1 MKLIK
6 NYKYHIL
13 NLIGWVLYI
22 FSTLTFQKVSYGI
35 FVIEKWTA
43 KQLNAYYYSIVEG
56 ILCGLLGFVL
66 SYIILFF
73 FEKLIDFS
81 KIETKKVVLL
91 VAVFLLTQ
99 LIYHVLLWPMLE
111 IPSAYYYENTTYG
124 TLTFLM
130 KLANVPFFFVAF
142 LVWFFVV
149 ASIKVYEYLNQVKI
163 NRLALESTLKESQLN
178 ALKGQINPHFMFN
191 SLNNIRGL
199 VLENPEKSREMI
211 TRLSEMLRYS
221 LTKNNVNAISVEEEI
236 DVVDNFIA
244 ISKIQFEDRLT
255 FVKEIQPETLKMQI
269 PPMVIQLLVE
279 NAVKHGIANIK
290 HGGEIKLL
298 IKNTADTLLIEVS
311 NSGKLIINENSTQ
324 LGLQNIKER
333 IALLYGNEA
342 SFSLEES
349 HDTVIARIHLPM
361 N

>member
-1 MKLIK
+1 MKLIT

-13 NLIGWVLYI
+13 SLIGWILYI
-22 FSTLTFQKVSYGI
+22 FSTLTFKKVSHGI
-35 FVIEKWTA
+35 FILDKWTPE
-43 KQLNAYYYSIVEG
+43 QTNSIYYSIIEG
-56 ILCGLLGFVL
+56 IMCGALGYIL
-66 SYIILFF
+66 SCVILYF

-81 KIETKKVVLL
+81 KIETKKVLVLIG
-91 VAVFLLTQ
+91 VFLAVQ
-99 LIYHVLLWPMLE
+99 VVYHVVLWPMLD
-111 IPSAYYYENTTYG
+111 IPSMYYFEISNATV
-124 TLTFLM
+124 LTFLM

-142 LVWFFVV
+142 IVWFFVV
-149 ASIKVYEYLNQVKI
+149 FTIKVYDYLNLVKI
-163 NRLALESTLKESQLN
+163 NRLELESTLKESKLN

-199 VLENPEKSREMI
+199 ILENPEKSREMI

-221 LTKNNVNAISVEEEI
+221 LTKNDINAISLEEEI
-236 DVVDNFIA
+236 EVVGNFIA
-244 ISKIQFEDRLT
+244 ISKIQFDERLQ
-255 FVKEIQPETLKMQI
+255 FKKEIQPETLKMQI

-290 HGGEIKLL
+290 SGGEILL
-298 IKNTADTLLIEVS
+298 TTKFLNDNIVIEVV

-333 IALLYGNEA
+333 IELLYGNKA
-342 SFSLEES
+342 SFSLNES
-349 HDTVIARIHLPM
+349 NDKVIASINLPM